1 MYFVSLAPSSRQ
13 NKKYELILSNAEGR
27 TKTYH
32 FGSKGSQTYLDHEDP
47 VKRANYIARHSA
59 RENWSE
65 INAGSLSRYI
75 LWGDSTDLNTNLKQ
89 YLKRFK
95 IST

>member
-1 MYFVSLAPSSRQ
+1 MAPSSRE
-13 NKKYELILSNAEGR
+13 NKKYEITLMSDNGR

-32 FGSKGSQTYLDHEDP
+32 FGSKGSQTYLDHKDKI
-47 VKRANYIARHSA
+47 KRANYIARHSA

-65 INAGSLSRYI
+65 INVGSLSRYI
-75 LWGDSTDLNTNLKQ
+75 LWGDSTDLDTNLKE

-95 IST
+95 ISR